1 MLIKVMHKNNEY
13 AMVKP
18 FLLDELIASGKI
30 TKFLRSDRWVT
41 IGIDDIRVSD
51 YRYKGT
57 ERRKNSFV
65 KLLNGVVTSLSKR
78 NIEGLFLISRNKT
91 QSVLSVGDVMLRVTL
106 ILKD

>member
-18 FLLDELIASGKI
+18 FLLDELIASAKI
-30 TKFLRSDRWVT
+30 TKFLRSDGWVT
-41 IGIDDIRVSD
+41 IGIDHIRVSD

-65 KLLNGVVTSLSKR
+65 ELLKWCR
-78 NIEGLFLISRNKT
+78 DEFIEREI
-91 QSVLSVGDVMLRVTL
+91 
-106 ILKD
+106 